1 MDKIMKHSFYIGL
14 NDKDTLLQKI
24 GLDSAVKMLIRMVNR
39 NGYPGATLFKDAIG
53 FFTHKDG
60 RTTIEPSLKLE
71 ILFGEL
77 EKSKQLLND
86 IKKELNQ
93 ESVYFEMAEVYG
105 QFM

>member
-1 MDKIMKHSFYIGL
+1 MDKIMKHIFYIGL

-24 GLDSAVKMLIRMVNR
+24 SLDDAVKMLIRIVNR
-39 NGYPGATLFKDAIG
+39 NGYHGATLFKDAIG

-77 EKSKQLLND
+77 EKSKQLMND

-93 ESVYFEMAEVYG
+93 ESVYFETAEVQG
-105 QFM
+105 QFV